1 MLKQILNQFL
11 TKIKITAK
19 TFLEK
24 RSYKLTTKLFK
35 KFCSQ
40 YNNSELRRERNSK
53 RKNFMLQKRPIKIW
67 DVNVDNI
74 VISKLVKTKTNS
86 KYLIGYLDKAIRP
99 LVLIIPKMS
108 GYVKTFKVEDK
119 INKLMSFRIND
130 EKLLGK

>member
-1 MLKQILNQFL
+1 MVKFGDKEI
-11 TKIKITAK
+11 AK
-19 TFLEK
+19 EK
-24 RSYKLTTKLFK
+24 FYAA
-35 KFCSQ
+35 
-40 YNNSELRRERNSK
+40 
-53 RKNFMLQKRPIKIW
+53 KRPIKIW